1 MLQRLHYTIDRL
13 DEVAS
18 EFKHLARLKED
29 LSEKGRLQ
37 RCDLPSL
44 TTDMEE
50 PLKSLTTRYIA
61 ALKENIENRFDG
73 NLQVLTAFKIFD
85 PAAVPKKTEVGFKQY
100 GMTEVGVLGDFFYQ
114 DLEDKDERKDELM
127 CEWSKFKYN
136 LLSLRSQLPPEIAR
150 LSTLCKRKTPTEWLL
165 EHMLS
170 MQSTY
175 RHLCPCL
182 LELAE
187 VCLSMPVSNAWP
199 ERGAYAIKRLTTR
212 LRYSMK
218 NDMLQALIH
227 ITINGPSTSGCQP
240 LIQEVSKQW
249 LAKPRRNLAK
259 TPARDQQ
266 PAKAP
271 PTADASVQVDTQMDD
286 LMEIWETANALD
298 RDTDIIQQEIEA
310 TAAYLKLP
318 PVDKAMSETDSECS
332 ESESDDESI

>member
-1 MLQRLHYTIDRL
+1 MCLASVAPAIDYTIDRL

-18 EFKHLARLKED
+18 DLKHLARLKED

-44 TTDMEE
+44 TTDMAEQ
-50 PLKSLTTRYIA
+50 LKTLTTRY
-61 ALKENIENRFDG
+61 IENRFDG

-85 PAAVPKKTEVGFKQY
+85 PAAVPKKIEVGFKQY

-150 LSTLCKRKTPTEWLL
+150 PSTLCKRKTPTEWLL

-175 RHLCPCL
+175 RNLCPCL

-199 ERGAYAIKRLTTR
+199 ERGVFAMKRLKTR
-212 LRYSMK
+212 LRSSMK
-218 NDMLQALIH
+218 NDMLQA
-227 ITINGPSTSGCQP
+227 
-240 LIQEVSKQW
+240 
-249 LAKPRRNLAK
+249 
-259 TPARDQQ
+259 
-266 PAKAP
+266 
-271 PTADASVQVDTQMDD
+271 
-286 LMEIWETANALD
+286 
-298 RDTDIIQQEIEA
+298 
-310 TAAYLKLP
+310 
-318 PVDKAMSETDSECS
+318 
-332 ESESDDESI
+332 